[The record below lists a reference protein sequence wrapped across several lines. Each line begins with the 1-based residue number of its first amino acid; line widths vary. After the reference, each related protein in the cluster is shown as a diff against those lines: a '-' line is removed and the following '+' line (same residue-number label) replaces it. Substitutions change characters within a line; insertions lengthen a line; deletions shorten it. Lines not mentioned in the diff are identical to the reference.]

1 MESRAIETG
10 TGAQLADQTEG
21 PVINK
26 FLEEYTRGGY
36 LAYGKLTRLAK
47 TIVRDELS
55 RRNIKHELFDRGSE
69 GWDGGG
75 AKTPNSAR
83 RTILRRQ
90 AERTQR
96 YEKVEEI
103 ERDMHDLAGIRIALY
118 YPNDFSKVEEMIT
131 ERFEEVKAVQDW
143 PDSEF
148 GPHRYPSLD
157 ADPSARTDIS
167 GRKSRFL
174 GYFARHYRVQLKP
187 KDDDDDGQSAVKDR
201 VLEIQL
207 MSLLMHTWS
216 KMHHELIYKPQ
227 EGLPQVDEDDERL
240 VDVSNG
246 IIIAGEQLLRHIQIS
261 LDRKK
266 ARGSLPFENEEDFLS
281 YLRQWRRKRGF
292 MHSYKQYL
300 MTTSGYNMDGI
311 LYRSLRAYGLNTRE
325 KVNWLL
331 EEDDSR
337 TRESGHLLITL
348 ANSAWFENLEASTL
362 RLPKSNRGS
371 PSRRHQTL
379 DRDKATRL
387 VRYYAWLISSALRWQ
402 NQPAMVFDE
411 YAPNNDSL
419 PSGEDFLQILHP
431 KSQALLKADTVACL
445 RNYCEHLFVPSQS
458 DWMLSLALSRLT
470 WYPIPPGLEKNE
482 DRPST
487 SNTRD
492 ESEFTICPK
501 YFVDILDRM
510 THDPTTHDPTTH
522 GPTTHDPTTH
532 GPTTHGPTTH
542 DPTTHDPTTHDPTM
556 HGRSIFDRT
565 KPHAL
570 ETVLL
575 PLDSVETEAGEC
587 KWREYEPQGKAQR
600 ACIVGLERVRD
611 YLDRPNVM

>member
-1 MESRAIETG
+1 MESRAVETE
-10 TGAQLADQTEG
+10 TRMQLQLADLTEG

-26 FLEEYTRGGY
+26 FLEEYTRSGY

-47 TIVRDELS
+47 TIVGDELS
-55 RRNIKHELFDRGSE
+55 RRNIKHELYDRGSG
-69 GWDGGG
+69 GWDRGG

-103 ERDMHDLAGIRIALY
+103 EKDMHDLAGIRIALY

-131 ERFEEVKAVQDW
+131 ERFEEVKAIQDW

-187 KDDDDDGQSAVKDR
+187 KDDDGQSAVKDR

-227 EGLPQVDEDDERL
+227 EGPPEVDEDDERL

-246 IIIAGEQLLRHIQIS
+246 IIIAGEQHLRHIQIS

-281 YLRQWRRKRGF
+281 YLRKRQ
-292 MHSYKQYL
+292 MEVKVSRSDEDDL
-300 MTTSGYNMDGI
+300 MTSGGYNMDGI
-311 LYRSLRAYGLNTRE
+311 LYRSLCAYGLNTPE
-325 KVNWLL
+325 KIDWLL
-331 EEDDSR
+331 EEDLTSNGDS
-337 TRESGHLLITL
+337 EFLLIAL
-348 ANSAWFENLEASTL
+348 ANSEWFKNLEASTL
-362 RLPKSNRGS
+362 RLPKSNRDS
-371 PSRRHQTL
+371 PSRNDQTL

-402 NQPAMVFDE
+402 EDPTPAWYGYVPHHNTF
-411 YAPNNDSL
+411 

-431 KSQALLKADTVACL
+431 KSRGLPKADTVACL
-445 RNYCEHLFVPSQS
+445 RNHCEGLLVLSRLGE
-458 DWMLSLALSRLT
+458 WMLSFALSRLT
-470 WYPIPPGLEKNE
+470 WYTIPPGLEMNE
-482 DRPST
+482 DQPNT
-487 SNTRD
+487 SNTED
-492 ESEFTICPK
+492 ESKFTICPK
-501 YFVDILDRM
+501 YLVDM
-510 THDPTTHDPTTH
+510 
-522 GPTTHDPTTH
+522 
-532 GPTTHGPTTH
+532 
-542 DPTTHDPTTHDPTM
+542 
-556 HGRSIFDRT
+556 FDRRRNGPFPRG
-565 KPHAL
+565 KPSAI

-575 PLDSVETEAGEC
+575 PLNSVETETGEC

>member
-1 MESRAIETG
+1 MESRAVETE

-21 PVINK
+21 PVINQ
-26 FLEEYTRGGY
+26 FLEEYKRSGY

-47 TIVRDELS
+47 TIVGDELS
-55 RRNIKHELFDRGSE
+55 RRNIKHELYDRGRG

-103 ERDMHDLAGIRIALY
+103 EKDMHDLAGIRIALY
-118 YPNDFSKVEEMIT
+118 YPNDFSKVEGMIT

-157 ADPSARTDIS
+157 AEPSARTDIS
-167 GRKSRFL
+167 GRRSRFL

-187 KDDDDDGQSAVKDR
+187 KDDDGQSALKDR

-227 EGLPQVDEDDERL
+227 EGLPEVDEDDERL

-266 ARGSLPFENEEDFLS
+266 ARGSLPFKNEEDFLS
-281 YLRQWRRKRGF
+281 YLREQRWKAGAR
-292 MHSYKQYL
+292 SSEQYL
-300 MTTSGYNMDGI
+300 MARSGYNMDGI

-325 KVNWLL
+325 KIDWLL
-331 EEDDSR
+331 EKVDR
-337 TRESGHLLITL
+337 PTHESEFLLITL
-348 ANSAWFENLEASTL
+348 ANSEWFRDREASTL
-362 RLPKSNRGS
+362 RLPKSDRRN
-371 PSRRHQTL
+371 PSRPYEAL
-379 DRDKATRL
+379 NRDEATRL

-402 NQPAMVFDE
+402 EVPEMAFRG
-411 YAPNNDSL
+411 YAPYNDNL

-431 KSQALLKADTVACL
+431 KSQGLLKADTVAC
-445 RNYCEHLFVPSQS
+445 
-458 DWMLSLALSRLT
+458 
-470 WYPIPPGLEKNE
+470 
-482 DRPST
+482 
-487 SNTRD
+487 
-492 ESEFTICPK
+492 
-501 YFVDILDRM
+501 
-510 THDPTTHDPTTH
+510 
-522 GPTTHDPTTH
+522 
-532 GPTTHGPTTH
+532 
-542 DPTTHDPTTHDPTM
+542 
-556 HGRSIFDRT
+556 
-565 KPHAL
+565 
-570 ETVLL
+570 
-575 PLDSVETEAGEC
+575 
-587 KWREYEPQGKAQR
+587 
-600 ACIVGLERVRD
+600 
-611 YLDRPNVM
+611 